1 MKRLFALCLLLNLC
15 LFLCACGE
23 NEKPNYGKYADLIG
37 KLEAGDYAGA
47 HDAIDALN
55 PNLSGTGNNTGTG
68 NSGNGSNGNNDQASA
83 LLDALYG
90 AWEALNMDQ
99 SLDQI
104 SFTRDGNCD
113 LQGTSATWTV
123 KSASDT
129 RLVLE
134 LSNGMTATLRM
145 EEKAAQLALS
155 SGSGSGSVAYIRPD
169 HFEIITLT
177 PENWDT
183 YFTLSDQVHFNKNAL
198 GEYSTHYYRFEY
210 NLKEPYRSRLAESR
224 YSALSKVKDQI
235 AYEVSYTV
243 VEQPVIWDKAA
254 WTYTPNGPASGGRA
268 GSKVEKYMVS
278 GNSDYA
284 FVFNTNYSNWD
295 PVLDVATNVH
305 MTRVQGKLYLYKE

>member
-1 MKRLFALCLLLNLC
+1 MKRLFALCLLLSLC
-15 LFLCACGE
+15 FSLCACSGSE
-23 NEKPNYGKYADLIG
+23 EPNYGKYADLIS

-55 PNLSGTGNNTGTG
+55 PNFSGTGNNTGTG
-68 NSGNGSNGNNDQASA
+68 NSGNGSNGNNDQAPA
-83 LLDALYG
+83 LLDVLCG
-90 AWEALNMDQ
+90 TWEAIEMDQ
-99 SLDQI
+99 TPDQLR
-104 SFTRDGNCD
+104 FTHDGNCD
-113 LQGTSATWTV
+113 LQGTPATWTV
-123 KSASDT
+123 KNSSDT

-145 EEKAAQLALS
+145 EEKAAQLVLS
-155 SGSGSGSVAYIRPD
+155 PGSGSRSITYIRPD

-183 YFTLSDQVHFNKNAL
+183 YFALSDQVHFNKNAL
-198 GEYSTHYYRFEY
+198 GEYGNHYYRFEY
-210 NLKEPYRSRLAESR
+210 NLKEPFRSRLAESR

-254 WTYTPNGPASGGRA
+254 WTYTPDGPSSFSRNSSTIDKFTVSASF
-268 GSKVEKYMVS
+268 
-278 GNSDYA
+278 DYA

-295 PVLDVATNVH
+295 PVLDVATDVH